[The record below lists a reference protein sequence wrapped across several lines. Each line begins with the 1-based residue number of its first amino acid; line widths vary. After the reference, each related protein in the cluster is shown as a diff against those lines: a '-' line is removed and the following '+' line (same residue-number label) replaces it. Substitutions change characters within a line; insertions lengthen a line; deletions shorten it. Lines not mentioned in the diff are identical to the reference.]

1 MDHKVSRLVA
11 ACGSLWR
18 PVAACGTGVRP
29 PIEELLRILLGII
42 RSSGLEAWRHAWA
55 DHDDEDED
63 ADEGF
68 DWRNSHTL
76 EL

>member
-1 MDHKVSRLVA
+1 MA
-11 ACGSLWR
+11 PCGALWR
-18 PVAACGTGVRP
+18 PVAACGTGVRT

-55 DHDDEDED
+55 DNDDENGDEDEEMRGID
-63 ADEGF
+63 F
-68 DWRNSHTL
+68 RKSHTL